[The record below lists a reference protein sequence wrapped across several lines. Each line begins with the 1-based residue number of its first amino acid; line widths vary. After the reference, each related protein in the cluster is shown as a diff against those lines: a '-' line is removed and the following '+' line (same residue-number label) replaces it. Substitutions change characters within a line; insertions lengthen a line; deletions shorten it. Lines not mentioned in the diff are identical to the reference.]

1 MPLPSGFREVVIA
14 LITAPMTVQAARTIA
29 ATVNPYFLKISFD
42 FFRKAACLFPLLNLC
57 SEL

>member
-42 FFRKAACLFPLLNLC
+42 FFRKAACISL
-57 SEL
+57 S